1 MKIYVGVSL
10 FEYELEDIKENP
22 ADFWLESLSLCGGG
36 IVVGLRGTGI
46 SASGLKQI
54 EFEVQCKRLQRLL
67 DSRPPKLSLILG
79 PHDGEAMEEVVRV
92 QREAGK
98 VDAIWLPPA
107 AAHQPELVQKAAGLG
122 VPLLAAVNGLG
133 PQGFKALQDACKGAL
148 TTLCYIAAE
157 GEAISSM
164 LMQLAWLRAQK
175 YPVGLVADDKVE
187 LQSAA
192 ALGADVLVPSRA
204 RAFKEDW
211 QGVVV
216 RLRRIAEAARG
227 DGPRPITREEM
238 DGLRDEV
245 PVLVAARRL
254 EPGKTIVKEDI
265 KVRVVG
271 RRGLGPFMME
281 AIVGRELRY
290 GLDPGEP
297 FSFGFLKEPES
308 HD

>member
-1 MKIYVGVSL
+1 MKLYVGVSL
-10 FEYELEDIKENP
+10 FEHEDDLKAPE
-22 ADFWLESLSLCGGG
+22 DFWGKCFAFGRVDG
-36 IVVGLRGTGI
+36 IVAGLRGAGA
-46 SASGLKQI
+46 SASVPGLEQI
-54 EFEVQCKRLQRLL
+54 AFKVQCERLQRLL
-67 DSRPPKLSLILG
+67 DSRPPTLSLILG
-79 PHDGEAMEEVVRV
+79 PHDEAAL
-92 QREAGK
+92 EAVAGIPK
-98 VDAIWLPPA
+98 QAVEAVWLPPA
-107 AAHQPELVQKAAGLG
+107 SSHQPDLVRTAAGWG
-122 VPLLAAVNGLG
+122 VPVLAAVNGLG
-133 PQGFKALQDACKGAL
+133 PRGFEALLKACDGAQ
-148 TTLCYIAAE
+148 TTLCYLAAE

-175 YPVGLVADDKVE
+175 YPVGLVANDKVE

-192 ALGADVLVPSRA
+192 ALGAEVLVPSRA
-204 RAFKEDW
+204 RVFKEDW

-254 EPGKTIVKEDI
+254 EPGEAIVKTDVAI
-265 KVRVVG
+265 QILR
-271 RRGLGPFMME
+271 RRGLAPFMLE
-281 AIVGRELRY
+281 AIVGRKLRY